1 MGQKIIPISLRL
13 FKNKNWD
20 TNWNLTKLEYSRFFF
35 FDLELKKYF
44 EKLFN
49 YKYFKLITLKTLKVS
64 NNINIYLYIHQLP
77 PFRRRRLNLN
87 KLILKLNS
95 SLKNQYIKFFV
106 KTIRF
111 NNVHFLNENFRTI
124 FQFIKKNNF
133 INKDIKIMIYLFS
146 YALATRNIFLISNYI
161 KQSLMK
167 KKYHQRQIKTIIRL
181 LNAFFKLFKN
191 FLGFRLQFKGR
202 INGARRK
209 KKQTYQKGK
218 VPLNSLNCNIKYHFT
233 EFNTPSGICSI
244 KLWIFLQKRTK
255 KILRKPFISSP
266 VIKKQNITTNKGTFK
281 RHVYNRETNFFYQ
294 TLKKGQEKRKLLG
307 YNNNYKKKTQ
317 YPIWLNYYL
326 DYRNTTLNLKRPQD
340 FTEKHNRIFNEPKF
354 SNNKKKLNYAFSK
367 KNKT

>member
-20 TNWNLTKLEYSRFFF
+20 TNWNLSKSEYSKFFF
-35 FDLELKKYF
+35 FSLELKKYF
-44 EKLFN
+44 KKLFN
-49 YKYFKLITLKTLKVS
+49 YKYFKLITLKILKLS

-87 KLILKLNS
+87 KLILKVNS

-111 NNVHFLNENFRTI
+111 NNVHFLNENFITI

-133 INKDIKIMIYLFS
+133 INKDIKIMIYLFI
-146 YALATRNIFLISNYI
+146 YALATRNVFLISNYI

-167 KKYHQRQIKTIIRL
+167 KKYHQRQIKTIIIL
-181 LNAFFKLFKN
+181 LNDFFKLFKN

-244 KLWIFLQKRTK
+244 KLWVFLKKRTRQ
-255 KILRKPFISSP
+255 IFRKSFIKSP
-266 VIKKQNITTNKGTFK
+266 IIKKENNINNNINNGGIRKK
-281 RHVYNRETNFFYQ
+281 HVYNRETNFFYQ
-294 TLKKGQEKRKLLG
+294 TLKKGREKRKLL
-307 YNNNYKKKTQ
+307 NKNNYKKRYQ
-317 YPIWLNYYL
+317 YPIWLNYFL

-340 FTEKHNRIFNEPKF
+340 FTEEHNRIFNEPQ
-354 SNNKKKLNYAFSK
+354 SSKKK
-367 KNKT
+367 